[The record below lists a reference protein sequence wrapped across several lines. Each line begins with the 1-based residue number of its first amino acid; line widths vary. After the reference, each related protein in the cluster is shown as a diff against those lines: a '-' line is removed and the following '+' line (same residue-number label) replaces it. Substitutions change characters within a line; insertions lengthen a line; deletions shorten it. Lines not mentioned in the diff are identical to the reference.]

1 MLFNSLFIN
10 VAIAQILVF
19 CSDLYIPQEP
29 KLKKS
34 DLPVLVA
41 HEVYSQRTK
50 PVPRYVILAMQK
62 WSFLLF
68 LILLDN

>member
-1 MLFNSLFIN
+1 MTSSRKAVDI
-10 VAIAQILVF
+10 IEKAQL
-19 CSDLYIPQEP
+19 
-29 KLKKS
+29 KS

-41 HEVYSQRTK
+41 HEVCSQRTK